1 MKINENEIWKPI
13 PWTKGIYYAS
23 NCGRI
28 KSVDRVI
35 KQFNNGVYA
44 YHHYKGRMLKLKK
57 NSRGYEKVSLNV
69 LGVCYS
75 NRMVHNLVCEAFYGE
90 IPEGYEV
97 NHKDKNR
104 TNNNLDNLEIVT
116 HKENMQHAY
125 RYGSNKRRDYNEAH
139 SKKIAVLEN
148 NKVIAVFDS
157 VSDCADFVI
166 KTKNLNTKKD
176 TIRRNISNG
185 VHSNKIRYGY
195 YYKFI

>member
-1 MKINENEIWKPI
+1 
-13 PWTKGIYYAS
+13 
-23 NCGRI
+23 
-28 KSVDRVI
+28 
-35 KQFNNGVYA
+35 
-44 YHHYKGRMLKLKK
+44 
-57 NSRGYEKVSLNV
+57 
-69 LGVCYS
+69 
-75 NRMVHNLVCEAFYGE
+75 MVHNLVCEAFYGE

-148 NKVIAVFDS
+148 NKVIAVFNS